1 MEFDKIEVR
10 RVELPL
16 KESFET
22 SFGVIEKRNLAVIA
36 AKKDGEYFY
45 GEASAQFAPLYN
57 HETTSSD
64 LDFIKRFVVPALKEA
79 DSIEDYNE
87 RMKAYRGNPL
97 AKAAGEFLLH
107 HKKSV
112 EEELPLKELVGVEKD
127 YAECGASVGLQES
140 PEALVEQVRMF
151 KEQGFRRAKIKIK
164 PGKDVEYI
172 EAVREEFPDYELM
185 ADANS
190 AYSLEDVET
199 LRKLDEYDL
208 TMIEQLLSH
217 RDVIDHA
224 KLAEKIETPI
234 CLDESIRSS
243 EDVRKAAELDACEV
257 VNLKPQRVGGLQ
269 EAMKIDELCREN
281 DISAWIGGHLESGIG
296 ASFAIVASGMK
307 SVNFPND
314 IAPSQRYFDE
324 DVLVDEIEMEQGL
337 IEIPE
342 EPGLY
347 SKVDRDVLEKY
358 TTEKE
363 VF

>member
-1 MEFDKIEVR
+1 MNFSEIEVR

-16 KESFET
+16 KEPFET
-22 SFGVIEKRNLAVIA
+22 SFGVIKKRNLAVIA
-36 AKKDGEYFY
+36 AKKDGRYFY

-57 HETTSSD
+57 HETTTSD

-79 DSIEDYNE
+79 ESIEEYNQK
-87 RMKAYRGNPL
+87 MKAYRGNPL

-107 HKKSV
+107 HVKSV
-112 EEELPLKELVGVEKD
+112 EEEKPLKELIGVDRE
-127 YAECGASVGLQES
+127 YAECGVSVGLQES
-140 PEALVEQVRMF
+140 PEKLVEKVTQY
-151 KEQGFRRAKIKIK
+151 KAEGFRRAKIKIK

-172 EAVREEFPDYELM
+172 RAVREEFPEFELM

-190 AYSLEDVET
+190 AYTLEDADT
-199 LRKLDEYDL
+199 LQQLDEFDL
-208 TMIEQLLSH
+208 TMIEQPLSH

-224 KLAEKIETPI
+224 KLADKIDTPI
-234 CLDESIRSS
+234 CLDESIRSA

-269 EAMKIDELCREN
+269 EAKKIDRYCREN
-281 DISAWIGGHLESGIG
+281 GISAWIGGHLESGIG
-296 ASFAIVASGMK
+296 ASFAIVAAGMP
-307 SVNFPND
+307 SVNFPSD

-324 DVLVDEIEMEQGL
+324 DVLEEEIEMEDGR
-337 IEIPE
+337 IRIPD

-347 SKVDRDVLEKY
+347 SEVDREVLEKY